1 MFTFKYSLKMQKFVI
16 IVLLVEC
23 VIGMSLVQQKAKML
37 PKRTCG
43 SAKSR
48 RFGSDYSQSNRSSLR
63 CAGQR
68 QRSLAGAISTTNEN
82 ITVPNNFKNNYGPI
96 FNSTNG
102 NGDTYNLDLN
112 NNNNLNN
119 LNNTTITIINYF
131 KCDDLFKKSK
141 KSSEN
146 PLKSTL
152 LRQKKK

>member
-37 PKRTCG
+37 PKR
-43 SAKSR
+43 
-48 RFGSDYSQSNRSSLR
+48 
-63 CAGQR
+63 
-68 QRSLAGAISTTNEN
+68 AIPQSTTNEN